1 MPCCCERKKLPSLY
15 YSLSVLFL
23 LWVAAVTIVT
33 VLPIERRTGGGR
45 IHNNSNNN
53 NNKLGYYVHAF
64 TATTVPV
71 ISKSTSFSSFS
82 SFSQQQQ
89 QQQQQQQHR
98 HLTIRRFSNNNNNND
113 NNTDNLLLKRF
124 KEADKIEIRND
135 ATLVACYVLCRFF
148 VYDIRSGAKTWPG
161 FTVQD
166 WIWLT
171 GTFSS
176 AVVLVLV
183 YVVAGLVSRGYEPE
197 ADDSNFAKRLFG
209 GPAIFP
215 IVRSLINVVL
225 CCPVWLAIERLLGF
239 GPANIGGETFSTT
252 VLTGFVGLGSFMVVA
267 KTLTSRLVYDDTDN
281 NTDDT

>member
-1 MPCCCERKKLPSLY
+1 MPCCCERKKLPPLY

-45 IHNNSNNN
+45 TINNNSNNNNNN

-64 TATTVPV
+64 TATTVPA

-82 SFSQQQQ
+82 P
-89 QQQQQQQHR
+89 QQQQQH
-98 HLTIRRFSNNNNNND
+98 HLTIRRLANNNNNND

-148 VYDIRSGAKTWPG
+148 VYDIRSGAKMLPG

-183 YVVAGLVSRGYEPE
+183 YVAAGLVSRGYEPE

-209 GPAIFP
+209 GPATFP
-215 IVRSLINVVL
+215 LVRSLINVVL

-239 GPANIGGETFSTT
+239 GPANIGGETFSTM
-252 VLTGFVGLGSFMVVA
+252 VLTGFVGLGSFMIVA
-267 KTLTSRLVYDDTDN
+267 RILTSRLVYDDTDN